1 MPYSKTLRRRGE
13 VGSALLDV
21 RGTDRLGRDRAADEA
36 GEQQHG
42 REVRQRLNRW
52 VGTGPISGSG
62 TPCSRI
68 CTASVNAN
76 SKGEQ
81 RRPIGSLRSGG
92 KPSLI
97 AAHSHAYNSD
107 DASFSVNLMR
117 VTTAEFIKRYGALAD
132 RALSEPVTITKNGR
146 DRLVLLSADEYA
158 RLKRRDRRAIAAEE
172 LTEAELELIASA
184 EVPPEHGHL
193 DAELADW
200 KP

>member
-68 CTASVNAN
+68 CTAAVNAN

-97 AAHSHAYNSD
+97 AAHS
-107 DASFSVNLMR
+107 
-117 VTTAEFIKRYGALAD
+117 
-132 RALSEPVTITKNGR
+132 
-146 DRLVLLSADEYA
+146 
-158 RLKRRDRRAIAAEE
+158 
-172 LTEAELELIASA
+172 
-184 EVPPEHGHL
+184 
-193 DAELADW
+193 
-200 KP
+200 